1 MTITARRMTR
11 MSSDLSRDVP
21 VEVPVDLDPR
31 RSAAVI
37 CDMWDRHWCRAAA
50 RRVAEMAPVAN
61 RLVTELRNRGVFI
74 VHAPSDTL
82 DRYRDHPARER
93 ALVEA
98 APHSGGACTSGL
110 NDDGAWMRHDP
121 ACEAVMPIDD
131 ADGGCACSPRCAES
145 EPWTSQI
152 ADIVILPDDVIADSA
167 EVFRVYES
175 RGIDT
180 VIVLG
185 VHTNMCV
192 LGRPFG
198 IRASVRRGYRTFLV
212 RDLTD
217 SMYNPARRPW
227 VDHFTGTDLV
237 VRHIETYW
245 CPTFTSDQVLG
256 GSEFRF
262 AEDPRGR

>member
-1 MTITARRMTR
+1 
-11 MSSDLSRDVP
+11 
-21 VEVPVDLDPR
+21 
-31 RSAAVI
+31 
-37 CDMWDRHWCRAAA
+37 
-50 RRVAEMAPVAN
+50 VAEMAPVAN
-61 RLVTELRNRGVFI
+61 RFVTDLRNRGTLI

-98 APHSGGACTSGL
+98 APQAG
-110 NDDGAWMRHDP
+110 DRAWMRHDP
-121 ACEAVMPIDD
+121 ACEGVMPIDD
-131 ADGGCACSPRCAES
+131 TDGGCACSPRCAES
-145 EPWTSQI
+145 APWTSQI
-152 ADIVILPDDVIADSA
+152 ADIAILPDDVITDSA

-185 VHTNMCV
+185 VHANMCV

-198 IRASVRRGYRTFLV
+198 IRATVRRGYRALLV

-217 SMYNPARRPW
+217 AMYNPAMRPW

-245 CPTFTSDQVLG
+245 CPTFTSDEVLG
-256 GSEFRF
+256 GSEFRCV
-262 AEDPRGR
+262 EDMRGR